1 MKFITDIIGR
11 KRQYQEIKKFSEQ
24 NQKKAIKEIENK
36 KKFCEKCIKVAFKDG
51 DELRDISKVYP
62 KYNAVNKKVTDTLS
76 EKIKG
81 YLFLAESSNNIEIK
95 KHNTKNII
103 VLLSNLIS
111 SCLQKVI
118 KLFKWECHLLNLVRI
133 HHTKTI
139 C

>member
-1 MKFITDIIGR
+1 MATGIRD
-11 KRQYQEIKKFSEQ
+11 KKFSEQ
-24 NQKKAIKEIENK
+24 NQKAIKEIENK

-62 KYNAVNKKVTDTLS
+62 KYNAVNKKVIDTLS

-95 KHNTKNII
+95 KHNTKILV

-111 SCLQKVI
+111 SCL
-118 KLFKWECHLLNLVRI
+118 R
-133 HHTKTI
+133 
-139 C
+139 